1 MDSDNNAANNT
12 PNPPTQAGLAAVMTH
27 AVRAGMAAERKSMR
41 LRAHRRHTK
50 AKRKSGGSETER
62 NHAENIAEVQDLLST
77 KTPLQVASLMGTID
91 PSSSVAAFAG
101 VMTDDR
107 IAKERE
113 QQEWAEVH
121 NTIAKITPKAAS
133 DPDNLAGFLDVCK
146 TIEHRA
152 LMVRE
157 LVSKVEAFI
166 ATFTTNANEA
176 TTSSAL
182 NVVFVNMIRSLQR
195 FPDLAQDASFLMA
208 MNCIHAEHTIAIRYN
223 KKTDACKETAA
234 QVRLLAQGLGPSEKE
249 LRQMKEAN
257 DVVKFQRG
265 DNN

>member
-1 MDSDNNAANNT
+1 MDSDDNAPPT
-12 PNPPTQAGLAAVMTH
+12 PPTQPGLAEVMTH
-27 AVRAGMAAERKSMR
+27 AVRAGIAAERKSARMR
-41 LRAHRRHTK
+41 ARLRHTK
-50 AKRKSGGSETER
+50 AKRETGGSETER
-62 NHAENIAEVQDLLST
+62 NHTANIAEVKELLDT
-77 KTPLQVASLMGTID
+77 KTPLQMASLMGNID
-91 PSSSVAAFAG
+91 PSSSIAAVAG

-113 QQEWAEVH
+113 QQEWVAVH

-166 ATFTTNANEA
+166 ATFTTNATEA

-182 NVVFVNMIRSLQR
+182 NVVFVNMIRSLQQ
-195 FPDLAQDASFLMA
+195 FPDLAHDGSFLTA

-223 KKTDACKETAA
+223 KKTDACKEAAA
-234 QVRLLAQGLGPSEKE
+234 QMRLFAQGLGASEKE
-249 LRQMKEAN
+249 LRLMKEAN
-257 DVVKFQRG
+257 EVAKFQRG
-265 DNN
+265 DKN